1 MHRTGRGLFSKLIM
15 QYGYAMLSGLML
27 VLAQP
32 PVSLSPL
39 AFVALVPLLSS
50 IDKDNLRLSFMRG
63 FAAGI
68 VAWLGTI
75 YWVVVAMH
83 QYGGL
88 NIPVSI
94 LILVLFVLYL
104 SLYMGIFTLF
114 CAYCERSASV
124 PLYLAAAPAWVI
136 LEYARG
142 IVMTGFPW
150 SYLGHSQFNFLHL
163 VQIVSVT
170 GTLFISFMI
179 VAVNSIICE
188 IWVRRK
194 VPVIFT
200 AVIAALLATSV
211 GYGFVRLQ
219 HRDEGTLKAA
229 VVQGNI
235 SQDIKWDETFKA
247 MTVSKYYRLS
257 FGLAG
262 GADIIVWPETAIPF
276 LLEREPAAYRY
287 IEAVPVMLKSR
298 LLYGTIGLLASGNLL
313 NSVRYIDQNGNAA
326 GMYNKVHLVP
336 FGEYTPIVSYF
347 PFLAKITAI
356 GADFKP
362 GEGHRP
368 IETDVGKIGVL
379 ICFEGI
385 FPYITN
391 ETVRRGAEVLV
402 NLTNDA
408 WYNRTSAPYQHFA
421 FYIFRAIETDR
432 YVLRAANTGISAI
445 IDPRGRI
452 QGKTPIFT
460 EEVLRGTYALKNTQ
474 TFYVR
479 HGDYFIV
486 ICLGLLAVAVLV
498 GFFRD
503 RKQ

>member
-1 MHRTGRGLFSKLIM
+1 MYRTGRGLFSKFIM

-32 PVSLSPL
+32 PLSLSPL
-39 AFVALVPLLSS
+39 AFVALVPLLLS

-63 FAAGI
+63 FVAGI

-75 YWVVVAMH
+75 YWVVVAMN

-104 SLYMGIFTLF
+104 SLYMGFFTLS

-124 PLYLAAAPAWVI
+124 PLYLTAAPVWVI

-163 VQIVSVT
+163 VQVASLT

-179 VAVNSIICE
+179 AAVNSIICE

-200 AVIAALLATSV
+200 IVVAALLAASV

-219 HRDEGTLKAA
+219 HHDEGTLKAA
-229 VVQGNI
+229 IVQGNI

-257 FGLAG
+257 LGLAE

-276 LLEREPAAYRY
+276 LLEREPAVYKY
-287 IEAVPVMLKSR
+287 VEAVPVMLKSR
-298 LLYGTIGLLASGNLL
+298 LLYGTIGLLTSGNLL

-368 IETDVGKIGVL
+368 IETDAGKIGVL

-460 EEVLRGTYALKNTQ
+460 EEVLRGTYALKNTL

-479 HGDYFIV
+479 HGDYFVV
-486 ICLGLLAVAVLV
+486 ICLGLLVVAVV
-498 GFFRD
+498 GGIIVN
-503 RKQ
+503 RKS